1 MKEKLLAFIKR
12 WWFDII
18 FCLIVF
24 FIIKGVY
31 ACKEKKGSDMIPQET
46 EWVDNKDKSYNKIY
60 FDKEFSDLKKENKTL
75 YDSLKKCKDKIDYLL
90 EFKYEKSYSI
100 SKVETSTNESALEAK
115 TFTYESEQ
123 NDTFEYKLRINADKE
138 PYWYDL
144 QAKVKDKV
152 TIVNMKTENS
162 DVNQLSIR
170 TDSKA
175 DIGDVTTFNKK
186 QKESFLKHFKVA
198 PSATFGY
205 DVINNKIGLVVG
217 VGLQIEI

>member
-1 MKEKLLAFIKR
+1 
-12 WWFDII
+12 
-18 FCLIVF
+18 
-24 FIIKGVY
+24 
-31 ACKEKKGSDMIPQET
+31 
-46 EWVDNKDKSYNKIY
+46 
-60 FDKEFSDLKKENKTL
+60 
-75 YDSLKKCKDKIDYLL
+75 
-90 EFKYEKSYSI
+90 
-100 SKVETSTNESALEAK
+100 
-115 TFTYESEQ
+115 
-123 NDTFEYKLRINADKE
+123 
-138 PYWYDL
+138 
-144 QAKVKDKV
+144 
-152 TIVNMKTENS
+152 MKTENS

>member
-1 MKEKLLAFIKR
+1 M
-12 WWFDII
+12 
-18 FCLIVF
+18 
-24 FIIKGVY
+24 
-31 ACKEKKGSDMIPQET
+31 
-46 EWVDNKDKSYNKIY
+46 
-60 FDKEFSDLKKENKTL
+60 

-100 SKVETSTNESALEAK
+100 NKVETSTNESSSEAK
-115 TFTYESEQ
+115 TFTYESEP

-144 QAKVKDKV
+144 KAKVKDKV

-170 TDSKA
+170 ADSKA
-175 DIGDVTTFNKK
+175 DIGDVTSFNKK